1 MGFMSKKQ
9 RPVPR
14 RRLEQ
19 ADGARTRL
27 AEGEL
32 EAGYAFRRN
41 RTLTGSLSSDVSSVN
56 EYGYHSQ
63 LKSSR
68 VHAHHLRRHR
78 RHAFGGLVLT
88 LAISAGLALLIWQ
101 SIVSVD
107 ISTASGLKDVAIYD
121 QKIAEYLQKH
131 PFERFRFALN
141 TGSLL
146 AYLQAHDMPEVESI
160 NSTVNPG
167 DGIGKAQLTLT
178 FRRPVVV
185 WQTAGVTMY
194 VDAKGN
200 SFQRN
205 YYTEPSVR
213 VVDQTG
219 IQSQDNQVLASNRF
233 LSFIGKVVGRMQEN
247 GYKVEQMILPANTT
261 RQVQV
266 KLAGVSYPI
275 KLSVDRPVGEQAEDA
290 ARAIGFMQQ
299 KNITPQY
306 VDVRVSGRA
315 FYQ

>member
-14 RRLEQ
+14 RRLDQ
-19 ADGARTRL
+19 SGNAQPRSSA
-27 AEGEL
+27 GEFDT
-32 EAGYAFRRN
+32 GHAFRRN

-56 EYGYHSQ
+56 EYGYNAQ
-63 LKSSR
+63 LRSSR

-78 RHAFGGLVLT
+78 RHALGGLFLT
-88 LAISAGLALLIWQ
+88 LAICLGLAALIWQ
-101 SIVSVD
+101 SVVSVS
-107 ISTASGLKDVAIYD
+107 ITSTVVINDKEPYM
-121 QKIAEYLQKH
+121 QKIEDYLQNH

-141 TGSLL
+141 TQSLTS
-146 AYLQAHDMPEVESI
+146 YLQAHDMPEVESI
-160 NSTVNPG
+160 SGTIEQG
-167 DGIGKAQLTLT
+167 TGIGSAKLHVT
-178 FRRPVVV
+178 FRHPVVV

-205 YYTEPSVR
+205 YYSEPSVR

-247 GYKVEQMILPANTT
+247 GYKVDQMILPANTT

-266 KLAGVSYPI
+266 KLQGISYPV

-290 ARAIGFMQQ
+290 ARAISYLQR
-299 KNITPQY
+299 NNVTPQY